1 MTSDLERA
9 FAVAARR
16 QATRSMSL
24 QRWAHVLSLELGW
37 MNPGQARS
45 FVDAAVRAGL
55 LAEEDGKL
63 RLVIDPAAV
72 DIPRGFRPPPLAAS
86 SSGPTQP
93 VGGDPVPSPGPPPD
107 PFLAWVA
114 KVAAQRGQ
122 TRDTV
127 LAEVAAVQAQ
137 MGGLLTAEAAVLLL
151 ARRQGLDVAQA
162 AASAEADLRAPYAK
176 PKR

>member
-1 MTSDLERA
+1 L
-9 FAVAARR
+9 AVAARR
-16 QATRSMSL
+16 QAVRSMSM

-55 LAEEDGKL
+55 LAEDDGKL

-72 DIPRGFRPPPLAAS
+72 EVPRGFRPAPVAAAS
-86 SSGPTQP
+86 PGPAQANDRSGP
-93 VGGDPVPSPGPPPD
+93 GPGPATAPPPD

-127 LAEVAAVQAQ
+127 LAEVAAVQTQ

-162 AASAEADLRAPYAK
+162 ASSAEADLRAPYAK